1 MINCLSIKMNYN
13 TFKFFMFNKISKQ
26 YKLFN
31 SHSFIKYHPKL
42 ITFES
47 NLNKLVYQL
56 YDLTDDEIEI
66 VEKEVGNNM

>member
-1 MINCLSIKMNYN
+1 MVK
-13 TFKFFMFNKISKQ
+13 KILQLHEDLKSTKVPNLKSSLETQ
-26 YKLFN
+26 
-31 SHSFIKYHPKL
+31 I